1 MKLKREALGLGAFL
15 LVAILAGKLIAIGAA
30 PTITPVTND
39 RLLSADSS
47 SSDWILYGRD
57 YSSHRYSTLTQIDR
71 SNVKSLQ
78 LAWQRSLGA
87 NDSLEATPMVNG
99 DTLYVTTG
107 RDAVFAFDAKTGS
120 PRWKYT
126 YPFNTGAMN
135 VSCCNEDNRGVTL
148 YDNEVITSTQDA
160 HLIALDA
167 TTGKL
172 LWNTTVA
179 NYKDGYTMTSPPLV
193 VKHLLIA
200 GVGGGEFG
208 IRGFVAAYDA
218 KTGKPVWRHYTI
230 PGPGEPGYSTWEE
243 PGSWNRPGGPT
254 WVQGTYDPTLN
265 LIYWGVGNPTPLY
278 DPHANKGSLLY
289 TDSLLALDADT
300 GKLRWHYQYTPDD
313 IWDYDGVNEA
323 TIVDLPMNG
332 TTVKAV
338 AEANR
343 NGMLYLLDRTSGK
356 VIWVEPYVDKTN
368 FATVDRAT
376 GKLTYNPNILSSA
389 NALQQYLLCPAHIGG
404 KNWNPAAYD
413 PNSHVYF
420 IPSAEGCDVVAPAHQ
435 TFVRGRSYY
444 GGGTKYFPSNP
455 IHGSVIAVDL
465 TTGKTVWKKRLQDA
479 QFSGILVTAGGLV
492 FTGDPNGEL
501 RAFDEST
508 GDILWSYQ
516 TSSGLNASPITY
528 AINGQQYIAML
539 SGTGG
544 TWPGRI
550 EAMPW
555 LKDVR
560 NGAKLYVFTLGGTH

>member
-1 MKLKREALGLGAFL
+1 
-15 LVAILAGKLIAIGAA
+15 
-30 PTITPVTND
+30 
-39 RLLSADSS
+39 
-47 SSDWILYGRD
+47 
-57 YSSHRYSTLTQIDR
+57 
-71 SNVKSLQ
+71 
-78 LAWQRSLGA
+78 
-87 NDSLEATPMVNG
+87 
-99 DTLYVTTG
+99 
-107 RDAVFAFDAKTGS
+107 
-120 PRWKYT
+120 
-126 YPFNTGAMN
+126 
-135 VSCCNEDNRGVTL
+135 
-148 YDNEVITSTQDA
+148 
-160 HLIALDA
+160 
-167 TTGKL
+167 
-172 LWNTTVA
+172 
-179 NYKDGYTMTSPPLV
+179 
-193 VKHLLIA
+193 
-200 GVGGGEFG
+200 
-208 IRGFVAAYDA
+208 
-218 KTGKPVWRHYTI
+218 
-230 PGPGEPGYSTWEE
+230 
-243 PGSWNRPGGPT
+243 
-254 WVQGTYDPTLN
+254 
-265 LIYWGVGNPTPLY
+265 
-278 DPHANKGSLLY
+278 
-289 TDSLLALDADT
+289 
-300 GKLRWHYQYTPDD
+300 
-313 IWDYDGVNEA
+313 
-323 TIVDLPMNG
+323 
-332 TTVKAV
+332 
-338 AEANR
+338 
-343 NGMLYLLDRTSGK
+343 
-356 VIWVEPYVDKTN
+356 
-368 FATVDRAT
+368 
-376 GKLTYNPNILSSA
+376 
-389 NALQQYLLCPAHIGG
+389 LLCPAHIVG